1 VSQDFTEVANVY
13 QAFSTKGAAAR
24 YRDEVEGFTAFEVI
38 GPVDGQSVLDLA
50 CGFGRYGLALA
61 RRGAARGTSRRAFGP
76 VGASSHSPS
85 THGSATVRTTPRST
99 GSR

>member
-1 VSQDFTEVANVY
+1 VGHQCRTGRPVNPTCWDEGCHVSQDFTEVANVY

-61 RRGAARGTSRRAFGP
+61 RRGAARVVGWTSRR
-76 VGASSHSPS
+76 
-85 THGSATVRTTPRST
+85 T
-99 GSR
+99 